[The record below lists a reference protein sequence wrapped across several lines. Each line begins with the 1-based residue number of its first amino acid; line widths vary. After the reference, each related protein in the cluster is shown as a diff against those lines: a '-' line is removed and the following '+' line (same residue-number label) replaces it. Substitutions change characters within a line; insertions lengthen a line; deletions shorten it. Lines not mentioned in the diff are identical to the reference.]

1 MKVYIYLRIK
11 ILSYPYIQE
20 KSNKVEFNIKK
31 VVGNMN
37 FSIIITYKNT
47 KGNEKYIDRCLESI
61 NEQTYN
67 DYEII
72 LVHNYSEYISK
83 IVSQS
88 ELNIKTIEMNEQDNI
103 SMYKNSGIEN
113 ATGEFL
119 VFLDADDFLHPNALI
134 YAKQMIEEKG
144 LERDVFKF
152 GISKTNL
159 DKTSTLST
167 NKRVFFDD
175 ESLVKLE
182 EILNDIDIEVSDN
195 QIKSLINGMFNKNII

>member
-1 MKVYIYLRIK
+1 
-11 ILSYPYIQE
+11 
-20 KSNKVEFNIKK
+20 
-31 VVGNMN
+31 MN

-167 NKRVFFDD
+167 NRRVFFYY

-182 EILNDIDIEVSDN
+182 EILNYIYI
-195 QIKSLINGMFNKNII
+195 